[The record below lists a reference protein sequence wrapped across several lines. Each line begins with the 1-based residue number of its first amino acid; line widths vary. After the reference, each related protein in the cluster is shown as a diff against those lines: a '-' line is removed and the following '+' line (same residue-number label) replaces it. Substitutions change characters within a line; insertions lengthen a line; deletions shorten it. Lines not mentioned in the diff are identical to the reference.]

1 VKSHES
7 PVGEI
12 TKPTRELTL
21 HPEPP
26 GGLMEETKS
35 IKHPR
40 KRSAEADQEV
50 FRP

>member
-12 TKPTRELTL
+12 NKPTRELTL

-26 GGLMEETKS
+26 GGLMDETKS
-35 IKHPR
+35 IKHYR
-40 KRSAEADQEV
+40 KRAVKAAQGV
-50 FRP
+50 IRP

>member
-12 TKPTRELTL
+12 AKPTRELTL